1 MAHFKRQY
9 IMIYYPYNMV
19 DIKHILSPEIWT
31 VDKFNKFNIFW
42 TTYGRNLCWMDSVL
56 KLLHCDFPVF
66 GMPISLLL
74 IWPTFVPYIFVWT
87 YMFILSDSLSDLKSF
102 EFKKRS
108 FSPIPILRMRLFI
121 NERQVK
127 TNAVETISWEGVDP
141 NS

>member
-1 MAHFKRQY
+1 MF
-9 IMIYYPYNMV
+9 IWP
-19 DIKHILSPEIWT
+19 ILLNHNRWSIWSISSRSLESRESGQLISEILR
-31 VDKFNKFNIFW
+31 I
-42 TTYGRNLCWMDSVL
+42 TYGQNLCWMDSVL

-74 IWPTFVPYIFVWT
+74 VWPTFRPDIFVWN
-87 YMFILSDSLSDLKSF
+87 YMFILSDTLSDLKSF